1 MTPTDVFAKT
11 QEGIDAMLDPRA
23 PLSAS
28 FRRLLSA
35 VDGALTVKQL
45 SAQLPHLSLDDMKPW
60 FAELARLGYIRP
72 LSGGA
77 APAAAAAGRF
87 APAHEPVE
95 PSNYAYEGYVEMTQ
109 DPDFKATVA
118 AVGQWMKQ
126 NTKAAAAVPDER
138 LAQTTRMAMIEAKS
152 TLDTI
157 NRAGFFM
164 QPPELAAATVK
175 AEAGAAARPRRR
187 VLIVEDDD
195 LQVAMLKTIV
205 GREGHDIAVAQQRE
219 EIINALNAQPGPDV
233 LLLDVELPDAD
244 GFTILE
250 RIKQHPT
257 LNVMRVIMVT
267 GRTERADIAK
277 GVLLGADG
285 YITKPYRPSTLRAAV
300 MQALGEG

>member
-1 MTPTDVFAKT
+1 MSPNDVFHKT
-11 QEGIDAMLDPRA
+11 QDGIDAMLDPRA

-45 SAQLPHLSLDDMKPW
+45 SAQLPHLSLDDIKPW

-72 LSGGA
+72 AAGGTTA
-77 APAAAAAGRF
+77 PTGSVKIAPAR
-87 APAHEPVE
+87 EPVE
-95 PSNYAYEGYVEMTQ
+95 ASTYAYEGYVEMTS
-109 DPDFKATVA
+109 DPEFKATVA
-118 AVGQWMKQ
+118 AVGQWMKK
-126 NTKAAAAVPDER
+126 NSATAAALPDDR
-138 LAQTTRMAMIEAKS
+138 LAQTTQMAMIEAKS
-152 TLDTI
+152 TVDTI

-164 QPPELAAATVK
+164 QPPEIAAATIA
-175 AEAGAAARPRRR
+175 AEARGAAGRKRRI
-187 VLIVEDDD
+187 LIVEDDD

-205 GREGHDIAVAQQRE
+205 GKDGHDITVAQKRE
-219 EIINALNAQPGPDV
+219 DIINALNAKPAPDV

-244 GFTILE
+244 GFTVLE
-250 RIKQHPT
+250 KVKQHPT
-257 LNVMRVIMVT
+257 LKAIRVLMVT